1 MSGIKKSV
9 TTGPDDLPITF
20 DKQGCLTDPYSL
32 VFDYWDCTVC
42 GSTTPELIGAARRI
56 PVKSGVGKY
65 YAPITIDAD
74 EPDGRHFIRWYY
86 KESVNDTEKTI
97 DRFFDVIPSQAVTGQ
112 QYSDRVKS
120 LIYELRKKLRD
131 INPDRDYSIAGEEL
145 LSIFINNEEIVL
157 SIEELYNIVQ
167 EDVDNSFNDSSF
179 KNAFINNQILVKSVF
194 LDGNIEYKPV
204 IDVLKHWVPFKNI
217 HNIVLE
223 NQTKVI
229 VTEDH
234 SIYGFDSTIYKVKPS
249 DFPQEIVIQ
258 YEDQIKLEK
267 VVQNDIVEKREYMYD
282 LSVLDN
288 QNFILNSTILV
299 SNSFAPPSSDTTIAG
314 FTKCRGYR
322 WPDEQLANHLVQALN
337 YINLYAPISCF
348 DLCTLPCLLEDL
360 VLRQA
365 MVYAFIDIASLWIA
379 EEFNYSLNG
388 INLDISRSDK
398 YMNIAN
404 QLQDQNNALLERSK
418 LPLMRSMHGLKQSP
432 YTFSR
437 GAALGPL
444 TSGINLKRF
453 VR

>member
-1 MSGIKKSV
+1 MSGIKKGV

-20 DKQGCLTDPYSL
+20 DRQGCLTDPYSL
-32 VFDYWDCTVC
+32 VFDYWDCTDC
-42 GSTTPELIGAARRI
+42 ASTTPELIGAARRI
-56 PVKSGVGKY
+56 PVKIGVGKY
-65 YAPITIDAD
+65 YAPITIEAD
-74 EPDGRHFIRWYY
+74 EPDGKHFIRWHY
-86 KESVNDTEKTI
+86 KESATDTEKII
-97 DRFFDVIPSQAVTGQ
+97 DRSFDVIPSQAITGQ

-131 INPDRDYSIAGEEL
+131 INPDRDYSIAGEE
-145 LSIFINNEEIVL
+145 VL
-157 SIEELYNIVQ
+157 SLYVNDKEINVTIEELYNDKPTLKIM
-167 EDVDNSFNDSSF
+167 
-179 KNAFINNQILVKSVF
+179 VKSVSKN
-194 LDGNIEYKPV
+194 GNIEFKPV
-204 IDVLKHWVPFKNI
+204 IDVLKHYVPYKKI
-217 HNIVLE
+217 HQLTLE
-223 NQTKVI
+223 NQIKVI

-234 SIYGFDSTIYKVKPS
+234 SVYSFDSEKNEIFRVKPS
-249 DFPQEIVIQ
+249 DFPKEIVIQ

-267 VVQNDIVEKREYMYD
+267 VVQNEIIESREYMYD

-288 QNFILNSTILV
+288 QNFILKSTLLV
-299 SNSFAPPSSDTTIAG
+299 SNSFAPPSSDVTIAG

-322 WPDEQLANHLVQALN
+322 WPDEQLANHLVQAVN
-337 YINLYAPISCF
+337 YLNLYAPISCF

-365 MVYAFIDIASLWIA
+365 MVYSFIDLASLWIS

-398 YMNIAN
+398 YMSLAN
-404 QLQDQNNALLERSK
+404 QIQDQNNALLERSK
-418 LPLMRSMHGLKQSP
+418 LPLMRAMKGLRQSP